1 MKLSEAEQSDKFLR
15 LHPKEQ
21 IDLYLFGVE
30 HFRPSDYFFARYLER
45 PSDAVAADLVARL
58 GASDSPRRTYALM
71 LVLHNISTGR
81 PSDYSID
88 RSFRAGQECS
98 RFFAAPS
105 PCHQLATDIDAFL
118 EKAKK

>member
-1 MKLSEAEQSDKFLR
+1 
-15 LHPKEQ
+15 
-21 IDLYLFGVE
+21 
-30 HFRPSDYFFARYLER
+30 
-45 PSDAVAADLVARL
+45 
-58 GASDSPRRTYALM
+58 M

-118 EKAKK
+118 EKAKKWPRLTTIWSKAGAGDRLLPLGLEGWPPGAGLSGAAQHPLGRGHPLRLFGFRQSRYVCRRRNPRSRA